1 MKIFGAPVAGCK
13 PGKTWKD
20 AANLAK
26 KWLTLKFG
34 EQVKVEYIEFLP
46 PKWKDFPQIVELINK
61 KQAKIPIITVKDEVI
76 STGGK
81 INISQ
86 IEKHLLNIGVRK
98 T

>member
-1 MKIFGAPVAGCK
+1 VKIFGAPVTGCK

-20 AANLAK
+20 AANFAK
-26 KWLTLKFG
+26 NWLTSRFG
-34 EQVKVEYIEFLP
+34 GQVEVEYIEFLP
-46 PKWKDFPQIVELINK
+46 PKWRDFPQIVELINK

-98 T
+98 I